1 MHKCYFIQNCIF
13 RQGMLFKKGE
23 ISMKK
28 ITIADA
34 TLRECAR
41 RGDIALSFKEKIEIA
56 KLLDKLNID
65 VIEAAPI
72 TDEKID
78 TLVLRTIS
86 PLLMNSILSCPV
98 GSSVEE
104 ADRAM
109 KSIAGAKKPRLL
121 VSLPVSAVQM
131 EYFSHKKPA
140 QMLELIAKLTAH
152 CSSICA
158 DVEFAAI
165 DATRADKAYLIEA
178 INLAVENGAKT
189 VTVCDTAG
197 ALLPSEFSALLEEIG
212 NAIPAEK
219 NVTLC
224 AECSNALDM
233 ANACVFACIGAGT
246 TQIKTCIGSEALPN
260 LEHVMK
266 ALQVKGHTL
275 DVSYG
280 VNSMA
285 INRSASQILAMT
297 SESNASALSGAVAT
311 GEANVLLDDT
321 ADIAKVSKAIVTL
334 GYELTEDDTSKVFE
348 AFKNVSGKKQIG
360 TKELDALIAT
370 VAHQVPPTYRVQS
383 YVLNSGNFIS
393 STANIVLEKGS
404 RTLKAVGMGDGPVD
418 AAFRTIEQII
428 GHHYEL
434 DDFQIQSVTEGRE
447 AMGEA
452 LVKLRSNGKLY
463 SGKGISTDIIGASII
478 AYVNALNKIVYEEE
492 NV

>member
-1 MHKCYFIQNCIF
+1 
-13 RQGMLFKKGE
+13 
-23 ISMKK
+23 MKK
-28 ITIADA
+28 ITITDA

-41 RGDIALSFKEKIEIA
+41 KGDIALSFKEKIEIA

-65 VIEAAPI
+65 VIEAAPVA
-72 TDEKID
+72 DEKID

-86 PLLMNSILSCPV
+86 PLLKNSILSCPI

-131 EYFSHKKPA
+131 EYFYHKKPA
-140 QMLELIAKLTAH
+140 QMIDLIASLTAH
-152 CSSICA
+152 CSSICN
-158 DVEFAAI
+158 DVEFAAV
-165 DATRADKAYLIEA
+165 DATRADKAYLFEA
-178 INLAVENGAKT
+178 VKTAIDNGAKT

-197 ALLPSEFSALLEEIG
+197 ALLPDEFASLIKELYEAV
-212 NAIPAEK
+212 PSAEK
-219 NVTLC
+219 ITIS
-224 AECSNALDM
+224 AECSNALEM
-233 ANACVFACIGAGT
+233 ANACVFSCINAGA
-246 TQIKTCIGSEALPN
+246 TQIKTCIGSEALPD

-266 ALQVKGHTL
+266 ALQVKGHSL

-280 VNSMA
+280 VNAMA
-285 INRSASQILAMT
+285 INHSANQILSMT
-297 SESNASALSGAVAT
+297 SETHKGSSSFGNSRNATAS
-311 GEANVLLDDT
+311 NVLLDET
-321 ADIAKVSKAIVTL
+321 ADIAKVSKAIVSL
-334 GYELTEDDTSKVFE
+334 GYELSEDDTAKVFE
-348 AFKNVSGKKQIG
+348 SFKSFKKQVG
-360 TKELDALIAT
+360 SKELDAIIAN
-370 VAHQVPPTYRVQS
+370 VAHQVPPTYRLQS
-383 YVLNSGNFIS
+383 YVINSGNLIS
-393 STANIVLEKGS
+393 STANIVLEKGN
-404 RTLKAVGMGDGPVD
+404 RTLKAVCIGDGPID
-418 AAFRTIEQII
+418 AAFCTVEQII

-434 DDFQIQSVTEGRE
+434 DDFQIQSVTEGHE

>member
-1 MHKCYFIQNCIF
+1 
-13 RQGMLFKKGE
+13 
-23 ISMKK
+23 MKK

-34 TLRECAR
+34 TLRECAH

-72 TDEKID
+72 VDEKID

-86 PLLMNSILSCPV
+86 PLLKNSTLSCPV
-98 GSSVEE
+98 GCTVEE
-104 ADRAM
+104 ANRAM
-109 KSIAGAKKPRLL
+109 KSISGTKKPRLL

-131 EYFSHKKPA
+131 EYLYHKKPA
-140 QMLELIAKLTAH
+140 QMIELIASLTAH
-152 CSSICA
+152 CASICS
-158 DVEFAAI
+158 DVEFSAV
-165 DATRADKAYLIEA
+165 DATRADKAYLFEA
-178 INLAVENGAKT
+178 VKTAIENGAKT

-197 ALLPSEFSALLEEIG
+197 ALLPSEFASLIEEIHE
-212 NAIPAEK
+212 AVPAAK
-219 NVTLC
+219 DITVS

-233 ANACVFACIGAGT
+233 ANACVFSCIGAGAA
-246 TQIKTCIGSEALPN
+246 QIKTCIGSEALPN

-275 DVSYG
+275 DVSYD

-285 INRSASQILAMT
+285 INHSANQILRMT
-297 SESNASALSGAVAT
+297 SETHKGSSALNSSSAVS
-311 GEANVLLDDT
+311 ANTVLLDDT
-321 ADIAKVSKAIVTL
+321 ADISKLSKAIVSL
-334 GYELTEDDTSKVFE
+334 GYELSEDDTAKVFD
-348 AFKNVSGKKQIG
+348 AFKNVSAKKQVG
-360 TKELDALIAT
+360 AKELDAIIAT
-370 VAHQVPPTYRVQS
+370 VAHQVPPTYRLQS
-383 YVLNSGNFIS
+383 YVINSGNLIS
-393 STANIVLEKGS
+393 STANLMLEKGS
-404 RTLKAVGMGDGPVD
+404 RTLKAVGMGDGPID
-418 AAFRTIEQII
+418 ASFRTIEQII

-492 NV
+492 NA

>member
-1 MHKCYFIQNCIF
+1 
-13 RQGMLFKKGE
+13 
-23 ISMKK
+23 MKK

-34 TLRECAR
+34 TLRECAKK
-41 RGDIALSFKEKIEIA
+41 GNIALSFKEKIEIA
-56 KLLDKLNID
+56 KLLDKLSID

-72 TDEKID
+72 SDEKID

-86 PLLMNSILSCPV
+86 PLLQNSILSCPV

-109 KSIAGAKKPRLL
+109 KSVAAAKKPRLL

-131 EYFSHKKPA
+131 EYFYHKKPA
-140 QMLELIAKLTAH
+140 KMLELISTLTAH
-152 CSSICA
+152 CASLCN
-158 DVEFAAI
+158 DVEFAAV
-165 DATRADKAYLIEA
+165 DATRADKAYLFEAVKAAIES
-178 INLAVENGAKT
+178 GAKT

-197 ALLPSEFSALLEEIG
+197 ALLPSEFAALINELYE
-212 NAIPAEK
+212 AVPAAK
-219 NVTLC
+219 NITVC

-233 ANACVFACIGAGT
+233 ANACVFSCIGAGA

-275 DVSYG
+275 DVSYD

-285 INRSASQILAMT
+285 INHSASRILGMT
-297 SESNASALSGAVAT
+297 SESHSGSSLGNVSSEGAST
-311 GEANVLLDDT
+311 VLLDDT
-321 ADIAKVSKAIVTL
+321 ADIAKVGKAIVSL

-348 AFKNVSGKKQIG
+348 AFKNVSGKKQVG
-360 TKELDALIAT
+360 AKELDAIIAT

-383 YVLNSGNFIS
+383 YILNSGNLIS
-393 STANIVLEKGS
+393 STANIVLEKGN
-404 RTLKAVGMGDGPVD
+404 RTLKAVGLGDGPVD
-418 AAFRTIEQII
+418 AAFKTIEQII

>member
-1 MHKCYFIQNCIF
+1 
-13 RQGMLFKKGE
+13 
-23 ISMKK
+23 MKK

-41 RGDIALSFKEKIEIA
+41 KGDIALSFKEKIEIA

-72 TDEKID
+72 IDEKID

-98 GSSVEE
+98 GNSVDE

-140 QMLELIAKLTAH
+140 QMLELIASLTAH
-152 CSSICA
+152 CASLCA
-158 DVEFAAI
+158 DVEFAAV
-165 DATRADKAYLIEA
+165 DATRADKAYLFDA
-178 INLAVENGAKT
+178 IGIAIKNGAKT

-197 ALLPSEFSALLEEIG
+197 ALLPSEFAELLNEISV
-212 NAIPAEK
+212 
-219 NVTLC
+219 NVPGAKDITLC

-233 ANACVFACIGAGT
+233 ANACVFACIGAGA

-260 LEHVMK
+260 LENVMK

-297 SESNASALSGAVAT
+297 SESSGSTLGSAVAS
-311 GEANVLLDDT
+311 GEANVLLDVT

-334 GYELTEDDTSKVFE
+334 GYELSEDDTSKVFE
-348 AFKNVSGKKQIG
+348 AFQNVSGKKQIG

-383 YVLNSGNFIS
+383 YVLNSGNLIS

-404 RTLKAVGMGDGPVD
+404 RTLKAVGMGEGPVD

-492 NV
+492 NA

>member
-1 MHKCYFIQNCIF
+1 M
-13 RQGMLFKKGE
+13 R
-23 ISMKK
+23 K

-41 RGDIALSFKEKIEIA
+41 KGDIALSFKEKIEIA

-65 VIEAAPI
+65 VIEAAPV

-86 PLLMNSILSCPV
+86 PLLKNSILSCPA
-98 GSSVEE
+98 GTTVEE

-109 KSIAGAKKPRLL
+109 KAISGARKPRLL

-131 EYFSHKKPA
+131 EYFYHKKPA
-140 QMLELIAKLTAH
+140 QMIELIAALTAH

-158 DVEFAAI
+158 DVEFSAV
-165 DATRADKAYLIEA
+165 DATRADKAYLFEA
-178 INLAVENGAKT
+178 VKTAIENGAKT

-197 ALLPSEFSALLEEIG
+197 ALLPSEFSSLIEEMYE
-212 NAIPAEK
+212 AVPAAK
-219 NVTLC
+219 DITLC

-233 ANACVFACIGAGT
+233 ANACVFSCIGAGAS
-246 TQIKTCIGSEALPN
+246 QIKTCIGSEALPN
-260 LEHVMK
+260 LDHVMK

-275 DVSYG
+275 DVSYD

-285 INRSASQILAMT
+285 INHSANQILRMT
-297 SESNASALSGAVAT
+297 SESGNGSTLSGAAAVSAST
-311 GEANVLLDDT
+311 ILLDDT
-321 ADIAKVSKAIVTL
+321 ADIAKVSKAIVSL
-334 GYELTEDDTSKVFE
+334 GYELSEDDTSKVFE
-348 AFKNVSGKKQIG
+348 SFKNVSAKKQVG
-360 TKELDALIAT
+360 AKELDAIIAT

-383 YVLNSGNFIS
+383 YVINSGNLIS
-393 STANIVLEKGS
+393 STANLVLEKGS
-404 RTLKAVGMGDGPVD
+404 RTLKAVGMGDGPID

-478 AYVNALNKIVYEEE
+478 AYVNALNKIVYEEG
-492 NV
+492 NA